1 MSALFVFPTQQQL
14 SLHIIKSF
22 LFINVLKTKALC
34 CALPCLGTETTE
46 AFPLREP
53 DGQITSYAAKD
64 GEGLETHFTPPKA
77 HVQLN
82 PHPSYQN
89 MA

>member
-1 MSALFVFPTQQQL
+1 MS
-14 SLHIIKSF
+14 
-22 LFINVLKTKALC
+22 LKQKALC
-34 CALPCLGTETTE
+34 CALPCLGTESTE
-46 AFPLREP
+46 AFSLREP

-64 GEGLETHFTPPKA
+64 GEDLETHFTPPKA

-82 PHPSYQN
+82 PYPSYQN